1 MQRLSWNMIL
11 AAASVLWFAGSLHV
25 LMQMRDELRDIRATT
40 GLMQGE
46 VGATQLSTLQVH
58 LDLLHLQHTL
68 DLIHLQ
74 HALDLSVPVLVLDL
88 RPPLATGVQP

>member
-11 AAASVLWFAGSLHV
+11 AAASVLWFVGSLHV

-40 GLMQGE
+40 VLMHAE

-68 DLIHLQ
+68 G
-74 HALDLSVPVLVLDL
+74 LSVPVLVLDL
-88 RPPLATGVQP
+88 RPPRATGVQP